1 MNFFTPYNKSNFKN
15 FKLQI
20 SDRYNKDNIN
30 SSSLYNSMNIRR
42 ANGNELY
49 RKIKRLSNSKT
60 FENIYKN
67 ETDWSK
73 DIINYETEKKN
84 LKWGRNPPV
93 RYFTKLYIN
102 SEDRIFNPITQ
113 KFTNKL
119 REENLRQNEKNDLI
133 NSIAKGYDNEINESQ
148 YFNII
153 NWQDKLKGF
162 ENDINYP
169 KSPRVRRKKYFNILS
184 KNYNILSNIDINSH
198 HFDKPENR
206 PKIFLDNTKNSFDF
220 NDKSM
225 KRNKIIITR
234 GLKDYNILSNEYY
247 ENTNEKKNIDLEINL
262 LNSAKKFYKSR
273 LVNPITG
280 IYYNEEKE
288 KEKNIQDKKK
298 LNLKKFLI
306 NKKEALYN
314 PFNLKIYDKD
324 KLEEKDRI
332 NMNKIARYKI
342 RNHLENYY
350 RENNNLF
357 YEKYMKSLKNK
368 LSYDRYKPSDDR
380 AYDILNH
387 EEILNL
393 VKYKKDN
400 NCRTPWKLIKEGSN
414 EHETLSKSLQT
425 LDINKDDIH
434 KRYAENKIKRE
445 KLLKK
450 LPRFDS
456 DPLFKIK
463 KNIRKINFELDKPK
477 KIIKNNSLILDKK
490 KWFNLKI
497 SKK

>member
-280 IYYNEEKE
+280 IYYDEEKE

-298 LNLKKFLI
+298 LNSKKFL
-306 NKKEALYN
+306 
-314 PFNLKIYDKD
+314 
-324 KLEEKDRI
+324 
-332 NMNKIARYKI
+332 
-342 RNHLENYY
+342 
-350 RENNNLF
+350 
-357 YEKYMKSLKNK
+357 
-368 LSYDRYKPSDDR
+368 
-380 AYDILNH
+380 
-387 EEILNL
+387 
-393 VKYKKDN
+393 
-400 NCRTPWKLIKEGSN
+400 
-414 EHETLSKSLQT
+414 
-425 LDINKDDIH
+425 
-434 KRYAENKIKRE
+434 
-445 KLLKK
+445 
-450 LPRFDS
+450 
-456 DPLFKIK
+456 
-463 KNIRKINFELDKPK
+463 KIN
-477 KIIKNNSLILDKK
+477 
-490 KWFNLKI
+490 
-497 SKK
+497 